1 MFLFPYR
8 LDLPYKERMKLT
20 GSPFFTLLF
29 SVACLLI
36 FALQV
41 YSERQ
46 YEKRVI
52 NYCEHELKS
61 EVVPIFKKVVSAGLF
76 GGCADFMIDWDMNP
90 ENRNLDYFSY
100 KAQITQLE
108 QQVLSDEL
116 KRYSTVVP
124 NVPLTVEWWH
134 DPLNSEVT
142 QYITSSFLHADWE
155 HLLFNLM
162 FFFVFSLIIEQLLGS
177 VIYLVFFAFC
187 CVTTG
192 IAYESD
198 LFGVHS
204 HLPTLGLSG
213 VVMGLMALSACIYPR
228 KKIAVLL
235 WFLIIVT
242 TIRVPVILLVS
253 FYVLSDIYGI
263 AYLMNDSN
271 VNYVAHLAGSITGLA
286 FAFLFYA
293 YRYFFGQRRNVADSG
308 CEEGA

>member
-1 MFLFPYR
+1 MFLFPYK
-8 LDLPYKERMKLT
+8 LELPYRERIKLT

-36 FALQV
+36 FALQA

-52 NYCEHELKS
+52 NYCEHELTD
-61 EVVPIFKKVVSAGLF
+61 EVIPVFKKVVSAGLF
-76 GGCADFMIDWDMNP
+76 SGCADLMIDWDINP
-90 ENRNLDYFSY
+90 ENRNLDYFAY
-100 KAQITQLE
+100 KAQITELE
-108 QQVLSDEL
+108 QQVLLDEL
-116 KRYSTVVP
+116 KRYNAIIL

-177 VIYLVFFAFC
+177 VVYLMFFALC
-187 CVTTG
+187 CITTG
-192 IAYESD
+192 ISYESN
-198 LFGVHS
+198 LFGAYS

-213 VVMGLMALSACIYPR
+213 VVMGLMALAACIYPR
-228 KKIAVLL
+228 EKIAVLL
-235 WFLIIVT
+235 WFLIIAT
-242 TIRVPVILLVS
+242 TIRVPVVLLVG

-271 VNYVAHLAGSITGLA
+271 VNYVAHLAGAITGVA
-286 FAFLFYA
+286 FSLLFYA
-293 YRYFFGQRRNVADSG
+293 YRYFFNQKRNAENSG
-308 CEEGA
+308 REEGA